1 MKTYACNATG
11 PSLIMGLLVPDSL
24 TMQCHTG
31 LLLSNSS
38 SPQSEVAAPPPS
50 FALPPAGRRLA
61 SANSTGNSSYCI
73 FSFWSASPSVQVSCS
88 ISSCG
93 IQPESP
99 NFTCDTTSCHCVNDS
114 TCGNDALVSA
124 LVQGVAGPSSVDC
137 TPAGNCSVALSGLP
151 ITAIT
156 ASCMAGECLI
166 PSNDTFHGS
175 QNNNNAN
182 VNQGSTV
189 SNLHINPLV
198 AALPAILL
206 TLIVM
211 LVGGFTLTHRGMWNV
226 RLAGP
231 PLLDSCM
238 SSVPQAD
245 TETAKNSSEKQTMH
259 TLEFREITVTVPMPP
274 KLAMKKRAAL
284 RAKALA
290 RSKTSHT
297 FYSQQT
303 MIHKLSKTAFERL
316 GIRTSDDVEVYETNA
331 TPAPYDAAIIAAER
345 ADLNSAAEFVA
356 SLHEG
361 DGPGSWTVVSGCSGY
376 AQAGQVIGILGPSGC
391 GKTTLLG
398 VLAGSS
404 LELGASAE
412 ARGSVLIDG
421 MTPTSRQQVA
431 FVPQEDTLLPTLTVT
446 ECIRYSALL
455 RLPRDMPLGEVHRRV
470 DAVLSEL
477 GLRHVADSPIGGGA
491 GIRGVSG
498 GERRR
503 VTIGMELVTNPGIL
517 VLDEP
522 TSGLDSYTALT
533 LVRLLRHLAMGDRVV
548 IASLHQPSKDI
559 FHSLDQVYLMG
570 HGRLLYSGT
579 PGDAESVLAACGVP
593 CPKETAIAE
602 HMLKVASSAEDIRA
616 VLMHQQHGAGSDGA
630 STSAVSNEASPVTAT
645 VSSFIQEE
653 EDDEEKSI
661 ESGCDLETVTLA
673 SGVHVGGH
681 RKEKEKGRMEKN
693 KVGGGGGYRRQ
704 GGGAPVTTPPA
715 AGFWRQLAVMFWRSL
730 VDIVRNPTLLVL
742 HVTIATVAGILVGAI
757 FFQLSFTSVGV
768 QNRMGATFFALA
780 FMAFTS
786 LTTVDLLME
795 ERRVV
800 VREIRAGYYSSAP
813 YLLSK
818 LTLDGMMLRVI
829 PAILFWI
836 PFYYMA
842 GLRSGAA
849 YASTY
854 LFTLVAFN
862 CTIGALSMA
871 VTVGSSTAGQAS
883 FFMNFTL
890 LFSLA
895 FAGFLVN
902 IDSIPAA
909 LRWLHTISPFYYA
922 FEAMMTNEL
931 NGQVFQFQ
939 YQASPTSPPV
949 QVQGV
954 TGQTF
959 LSTLGFVTTNTT
971 LDLGILDVLYAAFML
986 LAMSLFIMR
995 LPRQRRR
1002 TARLYCMSK
1011 LRPSRHSHAL

>member
-1 MKTYACNATG
+1 M
-11 PSLIMGLLVPDSL
+11 
-24 TMQCHTG
+24 
-31 LLLSNSS
+31 
-38 SPQSEVAAPPPS
+38 
-50 FALPPAGRRLA
+50 
-61 SANSTGNSSYCI
+61 SA
-73 FSFWSASPSVQVSCS
+73 
-88 ISSCG
+88 
-93 IQPESP
+93 
-99 NFTCDTTSCHCVNDS
+99 
-114 TCGNDALVSA
+114 ALVSA
-124 LVQGVAGPSSVDC
+124 LVQGVSGPSSVDC

-156 ASCMAGECLI
+156 ASCVAGECLI
-166 PSNDTFHGS
+166 PSNNTFQGS
-175 QNNNNAN
+175 QNSNAD

-189 SNLHINPLV
+189 SNLHINPLI

-206 TLIVM
+206 TLIVIM
-211 LVGGFTLTHRGMWNV
+211 VGGFTLTHRGMWNV
-226 RLAGP
+226 KLAGP
-231 PLLDSCM
+231 PLLDGSLSCIPGAG
-238 SSVPQAD
+238 SAIISL
-245 TETAKNSSEKQTMH
+245 TKQKVH
-259 TLEFREITVTVPMPP
+259 TLEFRDITVTVPMPP

-284 RAKALA
+284 RAKALT
-290 RSKTSHT
+290 RSNTSHT

-316 GIRTSDDVEVYETNA
+316 GIRTSDDVEVYDEPPISYA
-331 TPAPYDAAIIAAER
+331 DAAIIAAER
-345 ADLNSAAEFVA
+345 ADLVSAAEFVA
-356 SLHEG
+356 SLHQG

-412 ARGSVLIDG
+412 ARGTVLVDG
-421 MTPTSRQQVA
+421 FAPTSGHKVA

-491 GIRGVSG
+491 GIRGISG

-533 LVRLLRHLAMGDRVV
+533 LVRLLRQLARGDRVV
-548 IASLHQPSKDI
+548 LASLHQPSKDI

-570 HGRLLYSGT
+570 HGRLLYSGA
-579 PGDAESVLAACGVP
+579 PGEAEGMLAACGVP
-593 CPKETAIAE
+593 CPADTAIAE

-616 VLMHQQHGAGSDGA
+616 VLMHQQRGMGSDGA
-630 STSAVSNEASPVTAT
+630 STSTSTGAVSNETSPVTAT
-645 VSSFIQEE
+645 VSSSSYIQEE
-653 EDDEEKSI
+653 EDEEEEEEEEKTSI

-673 SGVHVGGH
+673 GDGGDKKKKIEEKKK
-681 RKEKEKGRMEKN
+681 RKV
-693 KVGGGGGYRRQ
+693 VGGGALQ
-704 GGGAPVTTPPA
+704 GSVTTPPV
-715 AGFWRQLAVMFWRSL
+715 AGFWKQLAVMFWRSL
-730 VDIVRNPTLLVL
+730 IDIVRNPTLLIL
-742 HVTIATVAGILVGAI
+742 HATIATVAGILVGAI
-757 FFQLSFTSVGV
+757 FFQLSFSSVGV

-800 VREIRAGYYSSAP
+800 MREIRAGYYSSTP

-842 GLRSGAA
+842 GFRSGAA

-939 YQASPTSPPV
+939 YQASVSLIYYSSPRY
-949 QVQGV
+949 
-954 TGQTF
+954 
-959 LSTLGFVTTNTT
+959 
-971 LDLGILDVLYAAFML
+971 GILKTAHPYNEILFCYYAAHF
-986 LAMSLFIMR
+986 
-995 LPRQRRR
+995 
-1002 TARLYCMSK
+1002 
-1011 LRPSRHSHAL
+1011 PSRASPRSYRTNVLEHSGVCDHKHDTRFGDTGCLVRSVYDLSDESLYYAFA